1 MMFESYI
8 PKWMNFW
15 VMFAWQHLPAYGFPV
30 IELAMD
36 FTVFSIVSLTAM
48 QFRLLRH
55 EMEVIFKDSKD
66 GIFVMDKFRK
76 CSEHLTFLLGFRDS
90 VNSTFSWVVFLY
102 LGIITLIICIEIY
115 FISILEN
122 TEDMLRAVV
131 YAALMFFEFFICYC
145 FPAQSLVDES
155 QKIATT
161 FFDSG
166 WYNHLKYH
174 RNTILLLGKAQLQVN
189 FTVGGFLNLD
199 LQTGLTMARSMFSYS
214 MFLRTMTILK
224 EEL

>member
-1 MMFESYI
+1 MTYLVVMLFLYSEDKTFIGAVACFTNILAQLHVVLYVTALYVLRPNILYLLKSIQHQFWEIENCKDFKLQLDCYKTLHVLKWKYRIFCTLLFFCVLTYYYGRILESKETTPENMMFESYI

-76 CSEHLTFLLGFRDS
+76 CSEHLTFLLG
-90 VNSTFSWVVFLY
+90 
-102 LGIITLIICIEIY
+102 
-115 FISILEN
+115 
-122 TEDMLRAVV
+122 
-131 YAALMFFEFFICYC
+131 
-145 FPAQSLVDES
+145 
-155 QKIATT
+155 
-161 FFDSG
+161 
-166 WYNHLKYH
+166 LK
-174 RNTILLLGKAQLQVN
+174 R
-189 FTVGGFLNLD
+189 
-199 LQTGLTMARSMFSYS
+199 
-214 MFLRTMTILK
+214 
-224 EEL
+224 

>member
-15 VMFAWQHLPAYGFPV
+15 VMFAWQHLPAYGFAF

-48 QFRLLRH
+48 QFRLLRY
-55 EMEVIFKDSKD
+55 EMEVIFKDSRN
-66 GIFVMDKFRK
+66 GMYIMDRFRK
-76 CSEHLTFLLGFRDS
+76 CDDHLSFLLSFRDS
-90 VNSTFSWVVFLY
+90 VNSTFSSVVFLY

-155 QKIATT
+155 QKIATS

-166 WYNHLKYH
+166 WYNHLKYY
-174 RNTILLLGKAQLQVN
+174 RSTILLLGKAQQQVN

-199 LQTGLTMARSMFSYS
+199 LQTGLTVNKLIFDVVVLICIRLYRVF
-214 MFLRTMTILK
+214 R
-224 EEL
+224 